1 MPSSLSLMVPP
12 AWRYW
17 GGSGWGGAA
26 MCHCACAPPPPQAAP
41 PTLRPLA
48 VRQVDA
54 RARAPITGFR
64 ESSPLP
70 CCARP
75 RRPASAHVPALPA
88 SAGLGKGGGLPAESL
103 ASGLAGWCSGQQA
116 PYLTPPAPPSPVT
129 GSPPARPG
137 DPNSPAPPPTL
148 SSSRGKSPPSL
159 RPSRF
164 PMKSPQVM
172 RFPMFYR
179 EEQGGLQVLDPLS
192 SWGAP
197 PPDPHSR
204 GRAGPC

>member
-129 GSPPARPG
+129 GSPPCPPRRPQQ
-137 DPNSPAPPPTL
+137 PRSAPHL
-148 SSSRGKSPPSL
+148 
-159 RPSRF
+159 
-164 PMKSPQVM
+164 
-172 RFPMFYR
+172 
-179 EEQGGLQVLDPLS
+179 EQLPGEVSAFIEALQVPDEVSAGHALS
-192 SWGAP
+192 
-197 PPDPHSR
+197 DVLQ
-204 GRAGPC
+204 GRAGGPSGLGPALLLGRPPS